1 MSEMWLL
8 SGSGGRHNMRRLPE
22 GTEERCKNLCGTC
35 TYPGKESKTAVKPC
49 NDLPNHQGLTIRT
62 FRIKSTS
69 IVADTTKKNKH
80 NGGTS

>member
-8 SGSGGRHNMRRLPE
+8 SGSGGRHNMRRLTE

-49 NDLPNHQGLTIRT
+49 NDLQTIR
-62 FRIKSTS
+62 
-69 IVADTTKKNKH
+69 ALH
-80 NGGTS
+80 NAHFGLNPPLL

>member
-22 GTEERCKNLCGTC
+22 GTEEGCKNPCGTC
-35 TYPGKESKTAVKPC
+35 TYPGKEARTAVKPC
-49 NDLPNHQGLTIRT
+49 NDLTNHQGFTIHT

>member
-8 SGSGGRHNMRRLPE
+8 SGSGGRHNMRRLTE

-49 NDLPNHQGLTIRT
+49 NDLQTISFTQRT

-69 IVADTTKKNKH
+69 IVADTTEKYKH

>member
-1 MSEMWLL
+1 MRGWNRWSEMWLL

-49 NDLPNHQGLTIRT
+49 NDLQTIRALQ
-62 FRIKSTS
+62 F
-69 IVADTTKKNKH
+69 VHFGLNPPLL
-80 NGGTS
+80 